1 MQSTRP
7 SAARPADTTTQKS
20 APQRRAPRAT
30 GCALQGGSSVLTRTA
45 PPPRSAPYL
54 ATEGATVKQNARLGG
69 RLSAQMRWHG
79 LSYSGIE
86 RSAARLQIP
95 HAGAPVSLV
104 RQETSPRARLRVA
117 ALRLLPLASP
127 VHELLPVRPVFPK
140 EMEELPGVQ
149 FGSFLP
155 KEGLK
160 SPTKIRTFPRF
171 QPVPPC
177 NRPVVA
183 QHVPHSRSSFFDQFP
198 ESGAN

>member
-86 RSAARLQIP
+86 RSAARLQMP

-104 RQETSPRARLRVA
+104 RRET
-117 ALRLLPLASP
+117 PLALDYAWRRCACCRSP
-127 VHELLPVRPVFPK
+127 AQSTNRFRCDRYFHRRWRNFPA
-140 EMEELPGVQ
+140 
-149 FGSFLP
+149 S
-155 KEGLK
+155 
-160 SPTKIRTFPRF
+160 SSAASFPRKVSNL
-171 QPVPPC
+171 Q
-177 NRPVVA
+177 R
-183 QHVPHSRSSFFDQFP
+183 R
-198 ESGAN
+198 